1 MYKILRKI
9 CCTTFRNEMSC
20 WVLNIKCRKFVWFKE
35 VLITLHMVSKH
46 QTFYR
51 IRNYNGFQIIG
62 CLIDNQ
68 YYDLNAKNINQD
80 YTSKLYCCGYVSWA
94 FRHRKYWITI
104 VLTILSIE
112 NRKFI
117 YSQIGL
123 SKKITKFS
131 LLNIMAHRSFL
142 NWECT
147 YIQIGFMSFD
157 FLYSL
162 YAIDLWKKEFH
173 VWCNTCREIQF

>member
-1 MYKILRKI
+1 MVCSTFDQSFILKILLEYFFEMYWSENCLVVLHKVISTVLHKI
-9 CCTTFRNEMSC
+9 CCTTFKNEMSC

-80 YTSKLYCCGYVSWA
+80 YTSKLYCCGDVSWA
-94 FRHRKYWITI
+94 FRHRKYCITI
-104 VLTILSIE
+104 VPTILSIK

-117 YSQIGL
+117 CNQIR
-123 SKKITKFS
+123 SIYRKRW
-131 LLNIMAHRSFL
+131 LNSICLVS
-142 NWECT
+142 
-147 YIQIGFMSFD
+147 
-157 FLYSL
+157 
-162 YAIDLWKKEFH
+162 
-173 VWCNTCREIQF
+173 

>member
-1 MYKILRKI
+1 MLSTFDQSFILKILLEYFFEMYWSENCLVVLHKVISTVLHKI
-9 CCTTFRNEMSC
+9 CCTTFKNEMSC

-68 YYDLNAKNINQD
+68 YYDLSAKNINQD
-80 YTSKLYCCGYVSWA
+80 YTSKLYCCGDVSWA
-94 FRHRKYWITI
+94 FRHRKYCITI
-104 VLTILSIE
+104 VLTILSIK

-117 YSQIGL
+117 
-123 SKKITKFS
+123 
-131 LLNIMAHRSFL
+131 
-142 NWECT
+142 
-147 YIQIGFMSFD
+147 
-157 FLYSL
+157 
-162 YAIDLWKKEFH
+162 
-173 VWCNTCREIQF
+173 